1 MGLFEQ
7 QQCTKQYL
15 FLVFFELFEG
25 FNEMDLEEIKEEI
38 KNYPT
43 PIAGCDVYF
52 NWLLEERDRLLS
64 GKEEAERRDYLAG
77 KF

>member
-1 MGLFEQ
+1 
-7 QQCTKQYL
+7 
-15 FLVFFELFEG
+15 
-25 FNEMDLEEIKEEI
+25 MDLEEIKEEI

-64 GKEEAERRDYLAG
+64 GKEEAERRDHLAG
-77 KF
+77 KC

>member
-1 MGLFEQ
+1 MLDIVLF
-7 QQCTKQYL
+7 T
-15 FLVFFELFEG
+15 FFEG
-25 FNEMDLEEIKEEI
+25 FKEMDLEEIKEEI

-43 PIAGCDVYF
+43 PIAGCDVNF

-64 GKEEAERRDYLAG
+64 EKEEAERRDHLAG

>member
-1 MGLFEQ
+1 MGL
-7 QQCTKQYL
+7 
-15 FLVFFELFEG
+15 
-25 FNEMDLEEIKEEI
+25 DEIKEEI

-64 GKEEAERRDYLAG
+64 GIEEDEIVKRDHLTG